1 MPSAIARSYLFVP
14 GNRPER
20 FAKACVSAA
29 DAVII
34 DLEDAVAP
42 ADKDA
47 ARAAVA
53 AWLSPAH
60 PVLLRING
68 ADTQWFSDDLALCGL
83 PGITAVVLPKAE
95 HADQVRAVAAC
106 APGIAVLPLIES
118 AQGFFNVQSV
128 AQTQAVQ
135 RLIFGSIDFQLDM
148 GIEGD
153 DLELLYFRSQLV
165 LQSRI
170 AGIQAPVDGVT
181 TAIDDVAQIQLE
193 TQRARRLGFR
203 GKLCIH
209 PRQVDIVNQCFMP
222 SEESIAW
229 AQKVLAAAHAAQGAA
244 VALDGKM
251 IDLPVIRK
259 AQEIAA
265 EAARRSAPG

>member
-1 MPSAIARSYLFVP
+1 MRSAIARSYLFVP

-20 FAKACVSAA
+20 FAKACASGA

-47 ARAAVA
+47 ARAAA
-53 AWLSPAH
+53 AEWLSPEH

-68 ADTQWFSDDLALCGL
+68 ADTQWFTEDLALCGL
-83 PGITAVVLPKAE
+83 PGIAAVVLPKAE
-95 HADQVRAVAAC
+95 HADQIRAVAAV
-106 APGIAVLPLIES
+106 APGIAVLPLIET
-118 AQGFFNVQSV
+118 AQGFWNAQGV
-128 AQTQAVQ
+128 AQTRPVQ
-135 RLIFGSIDFQLDM
+135 RLVFGSIDFQLDM
-148 GIEGD
+148 GMDGD
-153 DLELLYFRSQLV
+153 DLELFYFRSQLV
-165 LQSRI
+165 LLSRI

-181 TAIDDVAQIQLE
+181 AAIDDAAQIQSE

-209 PRQVDIVNQCFMP
+209 PKQVGIVNQCFMP
-222 SEESIAW
+222 SEADIAW
-229 AQKVLAAAHAAQGAA
+229 ANKVLAAAEAAHGAA

-259 AQEIAA
+259 AQEIAD
-265 EAARRSAPG
+265 EAARRPAPG

>member
-1 MPSAIARSYLFVP
+1 MQSAVARSYLFVP

-20 FAKACVSAA
+20 FAKACAAGA

-34 DLEDAVAP
+34 DLEDAVSP

-47 ARAAVA
+47 ARSAVA
-53 AWLSPAH
+53 AWLSPAQ
-60 PVLLRING
+60 PVVLRINSV
-68 ADTQWFSDDLALCGL
+68 DTQWFSEDLALCGL
-83 PGITAVVLPKAE
+83 PGVAAITLPKTE
-95 HADQVRAVAAC
+95 HVEQIRMVAAA
-106 APGIAVLPLIES
+106 APGIAVLPLIET
-118 AQGFFNVQSV
+118 AQGFAHAQSV
-128 AQTQAVQ
+128 AQTRPVQ

-148 GIEGD
+148 RIEGD

-165 LQSRI
+165 LFSRI

-181 TAIDDVAQIQLE
+181 TAIDDVTQIQTE
-193 TQRARRLGFR
+193 AQRARRLGFR

-222 SEESIAW
+222 SADSIAW
-229 AQKVLAAAHAAQGAA
+229 AEKVLAAAESAHGAA
-244 VALDGKM
+244 LAIDGKM

-259 AQEIAA
+259 AQEIVA
-265 EAARRSAPG
+265 EAVQTTALR

>member
-1 MPSAIARSYLFVP
+1 MGSIARSYLFVP
-14 GNRPER
+14 GDRPER
-20 FAKACVSAA
+20 FSKACAAGA

-60 PVLLRING
+60 RVMLRING
-68 ADTQWFSDDLALCGL
+68 ADTQWFSDDLALCRL
-83 PGITAVVLPKAE
+83 PGVSAVVLPKAE
-95 HADQVRAVAAC
+95 HPDQFLLINSTTSNVV
-106 APGIAVLPLIES
+106 ILPLIET
-118 AQGFFNVQSV
+118 AQGFANAKLI
-128 AQTQAVQ
+128 AQAKPVQ

-165 LQSRI
+165 LYSRI
-170 AGIQAPVDGVT
+170 AGIDAPIDGVT
-181 TAIDDVAQIQLE
+181 TAIDDVAKIEAE

-209 PRQVDIVNQCFMP
+209 PRQVEIVNRCFMP
-222 SEESIAW
+222 SDQDIEW
-229 AQKVLAAAHAAQGAA
+229 AKKVLTAAKAAQGRA

-251 IDLPVIRK
+251 VDLPVIRK
-259 AQEIAA
+259 AQEIIDASSGTTPPA
-265 EAARRSAPG
+265 

>member
-1 MPSAIARSYLFVP
+1 MQSSIARSYLFVP

-20 FAKACVSAA
+20 FAKACASGA
-29 DAVII
+29 DAVIV

-47 ARAAVA
+47 ARATVA
-53 AWLSPAH
+53 AWLSPEH

-68 ADTQWFSDDLALCGL
+68 ADTPWFKDDLALCGV
-83 PGITAVVLPKAE
+83 PGIAAVVLPKAE
-95 HADQVRAVAAC
+95 HADQIALVSAA
-106 APGIAVLPLIES
+106 ASGIPVLPLIET
-118 AQGFFNVQSV
+118 AQGFWNALSL
-128 AQTQAVQ
+128 AQARPVQ
-135 RLIFGSIDFQLDM
+135 RLIFGAIDFQLDM
-148 GIEGD
+148 GIDGD
-153 DLELLYFRSQLV
+153 DLELFYFRSQLV
-165 LQSRI
+165 LLSRI
-170 AGIQAPVDGVT
+170 AGILAPVDGVT
-181 TAIDDVAQIQLE
+181 TAIDDAALIEME

-209 PRQVDIVNQCFMP
+209 PKQVGLVNRCFSP

-229 AQKVLAAAHAAQGAA
+229 AKRVLAEAEAAQGAA

-259 AQEIAA
+259 AQEIAD
-265 EAARRSAPG
+265 EAARDSNAQ